1 MSVIRITDKNFQKE
15 VMGCET
21 PVLVDFWADWC
32 GPCKALSPV
41 IEEFAKAHHEIKVG
55 KVNVDEEEELAAKFE
70 ITSIPTLMVF
80 KKGKI
85 VDRSSGVSSVQ
96 QIENMAIK

>member
-1 MSVIRITDKNFQKE
+1 MSVIRVTDKNFQKE

-41 IEEFAKAHHEIKVG
+41 IEEFADAHHEIKVG
-55 KVNVDEEEELAAKFE
+55 KVNVDNEEELAAKFE
-70 ITSIPTLMVF
+70 IMSIPTLMVF
-80 KKGKI
+80 KEGKI
-85 VDRSSGVSSVQ
+85 TNRSTGVKTVQ
-96 QIENMAIK
+96 EIEDML

>member
-1 MSVIRITDKNFQKE
+1 MSVIKITDKNFQKE

-41 IEEFAKAHHEIKVG
+41 IEEFANAHHEIKVG
-55 KVNVDEEEELAAKFE
+55 KVNVDNEEELAAKFE
-70 ITSIPTLMVF
+70 IMSIPTLMVF
-80 KKGKI
+80 KEGKI
-85 VDRSSGVSSVQ
+85 TNRSTGVKTFQELSD
-96 QIENMAIK
+96 ML